1 MLQIKGMLVSN
12 LDIDKKNSLYFEYEE
27 GKQNTYTYVFVN
39 ALTGNTSA
47 WNGVIGKRVRDAG
60 HGYLTYNFR
69 GQINSSFDESINL
82 TSEIIIS
89 DLLKLI
95 DHLNLK
101 NIILCGLSIGGLY
114 AAIASLEKID
124 VKGLILINTLR
135 KPSSRLDWINRAM
148 VNAAKIGGS
157 SLIMDM
163 GMPVI
168 ASPKFL
174 DKVKSN
180 ALNFENYKPLK
191 KNDGILKL
199 MEGSLSANWSFDWS
213 KINIPTLV
221 MTGHLDK
228 MFRIPEDIEELV
240 NKIKNSKR
248 IELPNCG
255 HLIPLEEPEQF
266 SDHIINFVNNLN

>member
-1 MLQIKGMLVSN
+1 MSKLN
-12 LDIDKKNSLYFEYEE
+12 LDQNNSLYYEYVENKKNSF
-27 GKQNTYTYVFVN
+27 NYVFLN

-47 WNGVIGKRVRDAG
+47 WNGVIGKRLKDEG
-60 HGYLTYNFR
+60 YGYLTYNFR
-69 GQINSSFDESINL
+69 GQTNSSFEENINL

-89 DLLKLI
+89 DLIRLI
-95 DHLNLK
+95 NHLNLK

-114 AAIASLEKID
+114 AAIASLKKID

-148 VNAAKIGGS
+148 VNAAKLGGIA
-157 SLIMDM
+157 LIMDM

-174 DKVKSN
+174 NKVRSN
-180 ALNFENYKPLK
+180 CLVFENYKPLK

-199 MEGSLSANWSFDWS
+199 MEGSLTANWSFDWS

-221 MTGHLDK
+221 MTGHLDR
-228 MFRIPEDIEELV
+228 MFRIPNDVEELV
-240 NKIKNSKR
+240 KKIKNSTTL
-248 IELPNCG
+248 EFPNCG
-255 HLIPLEEPEQF
+255 HLIPLEEPEMF
-266 SDHIINFVNNLN
+266 SDHIIKFARDLN

>member
-1 MLQIKGMLVSN
+1 MSK
-12 LDIDKKNSLYFEYEE
+12 LDIDQKNSLYYEFEES
-27 GKQNTYTYVFVN
+27 KKNSYTYVFVN
-39 ALTGNTSA
+39 ALTGNTST

-82 TSEIIIS
+82 TSDIIIS

-114 AAIASLEKID
+114 AAIASLEEID
-124 VKGLILINTLR
+124 VKGLVLINTLR
-135 KPSSRLDWINRAM
+135 KPSPRLDWINRAM
-148 VNAAKIGGS
+148 VNAAKLGGS
-157 SLIMDM
+157 ALIMDM

-174 DKVKSN
+174 DKAKSN

-191 KNDGILKL
+191 KNDGIFKL

-240 NKIKNSKR
+240 KKIKNSR
-248 IELPNCG
+248 TIELPNCG

-266 SDHIINFVNNLN
+266 SDHIINFANDLN

>member
-82 TSEIIIS
+82 NSEIIIS

-95 DHLNLK
+95 NHLNLK

-124 VKGLILINTLR
+124 VKGLVLINTLR

-148 VNAAKIGGS
+148 VNAAKLGGS
-157 SLIMDM
+157 ALIMDM

-174 DKVKSN
+174 DKVKTN

-191 KNDGILKL
+191 KNDGIFKL
-199 MEGSLSANWSFDWS
+199 MEGSLSANWSFEWS
-213 KINIPTLV
+213 KINVPTLV

-228 MFRIPEDIEELV
+228 MFRVPEDIEELV
-240 NKIKNSKR
+240 KKIKNSR
-248 IELPNCG
+248 TIELPNCG
-255 HLIPLEEPEQF
+255 HLIPLEEPEEF
-266 SDHIINFVNNLN
+266 SDHIINFANNLN

>member
-47 WNGVIGKRVRDAG
+47 WNGIIGKRVRDAG

-95 DHLNLK
+95 NHLNLK

>member
-1 MLQIKGMLVSN
+1 MSKLV
-12 LDIDKKNSLYFEYEE
+12 IDQKNSLYYEFLE
-27 GKQNTYTYVFVN
+27 NKPDTYNYVFLN

-47 WNGVIGKRVRDAG
+47 WNGVIGKRLTDEG
-60 HGYLTYNFR
+60 YGYLTYNFR
-69 GQINSSFDESINL
+69 GQVNSSFDENMNL

-89 DLLKLI
+89 DLIELINHLK
-95 DHLNLK
+95 LK

-114 AAIASLEKID
+114 AAIASLKKID

-135 KPSSRLDWINRAM
+135 KPSLRLDWINRAM
-148 VNAAKIGGS
+148 VNAAKLGGS
-157 SLIMDM
+157 ALIMDM

-174 DKVKSN
+174 KKIKDN
-180 ALNFENYKPLK
+180 ALVFEYYKPLK

-221 MTGHLDK
+221 MTVHLDR
-228 MFRIPEDIEELV
+228 MFRIPDDVEELV
-240 NKIKNSKR
+240 KKIKNATTL
-248 IELPNCG
+248 EFPNCG
-255 HLIPLEEPEQF
+255 HLIPLEDPKMF
-266 SDHIINFVNNLN
+266 SDHIIKFATNLN